1 MEYVLNRTTYITQNE
16 CLQRMPSAKICD
28 HSNIT
33 VFKHTRTHVP
43 HIGVGDDRF
52 ISLLIT
58 FLLNVDVTFL
68 WVKHHVMCDEINDE
82 KKTCEYLFNLF
93 C

>member
-16 CLQRMPSAKICD
+16 CLQRMPSTKICD

-33 VFKHTRTHVP
+33 VFKHTHVR

-82 KKTCEYLFNLF
+82 KINLRIF
-93 C
+93 V